1 MKILIADKLST
12 KAISNLEE
20 LGAIVT
26 FNPDLEA
33 DELSNAIDNSNILIV
48 RSTKVYAKTIIA
60 GKSLELIIRA
70 GSGTNNIDLE
80 SASDNGVYVA
90 NCPGKNSDA
99 VAELTL
105 GHIIAC
111 DRRIVDASLDL
122 RDGIWK
128 KKTYQKADGLKGRT
142 LGIIGMG
149 AIGSA
154 LAKLAKVLNMR
165 VIAWSRNLT
174 PEKAN
179 KLGVIYCRSIIEVA
193 SDADVVSVHLA
204 MSSETGHLLDSNFF
218 NKMKD
223 GAIFVNT
230 SRGEIVDTNSLRRAI
245 EQKSLRVGLDVFE
258 NEPNSGLA
266 EFEQIDLASAITC
279 TPHIAASTSQAA
291 EAIAD
296 EVVRIVDRLNKT
308 GKPINVINLR
318 NKTKNGTILMIRH
331 FNRVGVLA
339 FVLDALREAEINVE
353 DIENN
358 IFIGSSVAVASIK
371 LDKKPSQDVIS
382 NISSK
387 DYVIKVNTK

>member
-20 LGAIVT
+20 LGAVVT

-33 DELSNAIDNSNILIV
+33 DELSNAIDNANILIV

-128 KKTYQKADGLKGRT
+128 KKIYQKADGLKGRT

-193 SDADVVSVHLA
+193 SNADVVSVHLA
-204 MSSETGHLLDSNFF
+204 MKSATKHLLDSNFF

-230 SRGEIVDTNSLRRAI
+230 SRGEIVDTISLRTAI

-296 EVVRIVDRLNKT
+296 EVVRIVDRLTKT

-331 FNRVGVLA
+331 YNRVGVLA

-358 IFIGSSVAVASIK
+358 IFNGSSVAIASIK
-371 LDKKPSQDVIS
+371 LDKRPSQDVIA

-387 DYVIKVNTK
+387 DYVIKVDTK

>member
-20 LGAIVT
+20 LGAVVT

-33 DELSNAIDNSNILIV
+33 DELSNAIDNANILIV

-128 KKTYQKADGLKGRT
+128 KKIYQKADGLKGRT

-179 KLGVIYCRSIIEVA
+179 KLV
-193 SDADVVSVHLA
+193 L
-204 MSSETGHLLDSNFF
+204 F
-218 NKMKD
+218 
-223 GAIFVNT
+223 
-230 SRGEIVDTNSLRRAI
+230 IVD
-245 EQKSLRVGLDVFE
+245 Q
-258 NEPNSGLA
+258 
-266 EFEQIDLASAITC
+266 
-279 TPHIAASTSQAA
+279 
-291 EAIAD
+291 
-296 EVVRIVDRLNKT
+296 
-308 GKPINVINLR
+308 
-318 NKTKNGTILMIRH
+318 
-331 FNRVGVLA
+331 
-339 FVLDALREAEINVE
+339 
-353 DIENN
+353 
-358 IFIGSSVAVASIK
+358 
-371 LDKKPSQDVIS
+371 
-382 NISSK
+382 
-387 DYVIKVNTK
+387 